1 MMAKGERLTTTDLLA
16 AVSDYLPGGGYQRIE
31 EARRGEWPT
40 ESVRLFEDAY
50 GIVAVVVYDTW
61 GDLLS
66 GWVDAQDALVRLIS
80 RHISKSDA
88 KAWDGYLVLLT
99 PGVMVSD
106 TRNEATEIRYNTGR
120 VRKLLAAGDDL
131 KSLADVERALLPLL
145 PLEPE
150 LEFEEQELVL
160 NMLPSLLSRKG
171 IPEDA
176 VRVVIEAYSEQQALV
191 ERLHAYR
198 TKT

>member
-1 MMAKGERLTTTDLLA
+1 MTAEGEGLTMTDLLA
-16 AVSDYLPGGGYQRIE
+16 AVSEYLCGGGYQRIGD
-31 EARRGEWPT
+31 AGRGEWPT
-40 ESVRLFEDAY
+40 ESVRLFEDPY

-61 GDLLS
+61 HDLLS
-66 GWVDAQDALVRLIS
+66 GWIDAQDALVQLIS

-99 PGVMVSD
+99 PGVMASD
-106 TRNEATEIRYNTGR
+106 TRNEATQIRYDTGR
-120 VRKLLAAGDDL
+120 VRKLLATGDDL

-150 LEFEEQELVL
+150 LELEEQESVL
-160 NMLPSLLSRKG
+160 DMLPNLLSTRG
-171 IPEDA
+171 IPDDV
-176 VRVVIEAYSEQQALV
+176 VRVVIEAFSEERPLV

>member
-1 MMAKGERLTTTDLLA
+1 MMAKGEPLTTTDLLA
-16 AVSDYLPGGGYQRIE
+16 AVSEYLPGGGYQRIE
-31 EARRGEWPT
+31 DARRGDWPT

-66 GWVDAQDALVRLIS
+66 AWVDAQDALVRLMS
-80 RHISKSDA
+80 KHISKSDA

-99 PGVMVSD
+99 PGVMASD
-106 TRNEATEIRYNTGR
+106 TRNEATKIRYDTTR

-131 KSLADVERALLPLL
+131 KSLTDVERVLLPLL

-150 LEFEEQELVL
+150 LEFDRQESALD
-160 NMLPSLLSRKG
+160 MLPSLLSSKG
-171 IPEDA
+171 VPEDA
-176 VRVVIEAYSEQQALV
+176 VRVVIEAYSKQQALV